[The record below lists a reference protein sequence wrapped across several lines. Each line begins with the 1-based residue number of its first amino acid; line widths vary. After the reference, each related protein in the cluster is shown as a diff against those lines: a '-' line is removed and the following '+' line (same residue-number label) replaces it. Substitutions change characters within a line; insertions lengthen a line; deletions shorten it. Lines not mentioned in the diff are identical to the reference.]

1 MANLAV
7 VNATGSTVY
16 LKATGAGSNGD
27 PHIPEQAVT
36 GPLTDTEL
44 RASPVA
50 VSLSSAPLPTGAATA
65 ARQDTL
71 LAAVDGIEAAL
82 AGSLTVGLPSG
93 ASTAAKQDTG
103 NTSLA
108 TIAGA
113 VAGTEMQVDVLTL
126 PAVSIATKTITV
138 VANTFAS
145 AGDNTIVGAPAAG
158 NRLVVS
164 SIVVQNESATATTIL
179 LKSGANTK
187 RRALLQSQGDGV
199 AWAFAPGREWRLGE
213 AEALV
218 LNLSGANSH
227 GVTVDYWSEAV

>member
-16 LKATGAGSNGD
+16 LKAAGTGSSGD
-27 PHIPEQAVT
+27 PHVPEQAVT

-44 RASPVA
+44 RASAVA
-50 VSLSSAPLPTGAATA
+50 VSLSSVPLPTGAATA
-65 ARQDTL
+65 ARQDT
-71 LAAVDGIEAAL
+71 
-82 AGSLTVGLPSG
+82 
-93 ASTAAKQDTG
+93 G

-108 TIAGA
+108 TLAGA

-126 PAVSIATKTITV
+126 PNVTIGAALPAGNNNIGDVGVASMPALSMAEKTMTTVAGTK
-138 VANTFAS
+138 AA
-145 AGDNTIVGAPAAG
+145 AGDNELIAAPGA
-158 NRLVVS
+158 NTRLVVS
-164 SIVVQNESATATTIL
+164 AIMAQNESATATTIL

-199 AWAFAPGREWRLGE
+199 AWQFPAGREWKLG
-213 AEALV
+213 ANEALN

-227 GVTVDYWSEAV
+227 GYTVDYYTEAV